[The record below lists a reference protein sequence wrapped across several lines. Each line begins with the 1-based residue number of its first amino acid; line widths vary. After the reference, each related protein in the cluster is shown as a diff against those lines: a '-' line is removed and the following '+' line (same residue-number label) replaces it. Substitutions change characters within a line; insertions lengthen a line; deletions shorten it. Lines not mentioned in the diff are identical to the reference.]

1 MYSNVN
7 LMSLDYAIIKLS
19 TNQLRERSN
28 ITLSQRE
35 EGISKILMNMRDG
48 NVVCLVMTLANN
60 FFINL
65 RFFMSFC

>member
-35 EGISKILMNMRDG
+35 ERISKILMNMRDG

-65 RFFMSFC
+65 RFFMNFY

>member
-65 RFFMSFC
+65 RFFMNFY